1 MKIGH
6 IEVER
11 TLEQVGEQIAQ
22 ERNLS
27 ATLRTAL
34 ERLLTLVT
42 LLLNRLELNSRNSR
56 NSSKPPSTDP
66 NRTRKTRRNSANNKP
81 GAQTGHTGNHLELVD
96 DPDQIES
103 LKVDRATLP
112 TDGTFHCIGVERRQ
126 VFDIRISRVV
136 TEYQA
141 EIPEDERGRRVVAP
155 FPASVTVKT
164 QDASGVKIHSVYMS
178 NFQLLPYKRIEEHF
192 ADQFAIP
199 LSAGSIYNFN
209 QDAYERLGPFE
220 DWVKR
225 QLAKAL
231 LLHADETGINIG
243 GRRNWLHAVCNSTL
257 TLLMPHRKRGGEA
270 IAAMGV
276 LPQFTGTLVH
286 DHWKPYYQLL
296 CRHALCNAH
305 HLRELQWTWE
315 QDQQQWA
322 QQTQALLLEIN
333 TAVEAAGGVLN
344 TSQADAFRTRY
355 RQLLNEAAIACPPPD
370 ESQRK
375 KGQRGRL
382 KRSKS
387 RNLLERLI
395 QFEDDV
401 LRFMV
406 EPDVPFTNNQGE
418 RDLRMSK
425 VQQKISGCF
434 RSELG
439 AKIFSRIRSYLSTC
453 MKHGVSSE
461 EALRLLF
468 EGRWPASMGMSPQ

>member
-1 MKIGH
+1 MKIENV
-6 IEVER
+6 EVEQ
-11 TLEQVGEQIAQ
+11 TLEQVKKKIE
-22 ERNLS
+22 EEKNLS
-27 ATLRTAL
+27 PALRASL
-34 ERLLTLVT
+34 ELLLTLVT
-42 LLLNRLELNSRNSR
+42 LLLNRLGLNSR
-56 NSSKPPSTDP
+56 NSSKPPSSDP
-66 NRTRKTRRNSANNKP
+66 NRKKKRNNGNNNP
-81 GAQTGHTGNHLELVD
+81 GAQQGHTGNHLELVD
-96 DPDQIES
+96 DPDHVES

-112 TDGTFHCIGVERRQ
+112 TDGTFQCIGLERRQ
-126 VFDIRISRVV
+126 VFDIQISRVV

-141 EIPEDERGRRVVAP
+141 EILEDERGRRVVAP
-155 FPASVTVKT
+155 FPEHVKVKT
-164 QDASGVKIHSVYMS
+164 QYASGVKIHSVYMS

-192 ADQFAIP
+192 ADQFDIP

-209 QDAYERLGPFE
+209 KEVYERLAPFE

-225 QLAKAL
+225 ELSKTL

-243 GRRNWLHAVCNSTL
+243 GKRKWLHVVCSATL
-257 TLLMPHRKRGGEA
+257 TLLMPHEKRGGEA
-270 IAAMGV
+270 MAAMGV
-276 LPQFTGTLVH
+276 LPEYTGTLVH
-286 DHWKPYYQLL
+286 DHWKPYYQLP
-296 CRHALCNAH
+296 CYHALCNAH
-305 HLRELQWTWE
+305 HLRELERAWE

-322 QQTQALLLEIN
+322 KQTQALLVEIN
-333 TAVEAAGGVLN
+333 KAVDAAGGVLN
-344 TSQADAFRTRY
+344 TPEANAFRERY
-355 RQLLNEAAIACPPPD
+355 RQLLKEAETECPPPD

-395 QFEDDV
+395 QFQEDV

-406 EPDVPFTNNQGE
+406 QLDVPFTNNQGE

-453 MKHGVSSE
+453 QKNGVSSE
-461 EALRLLF
+461 AALRLLY
-468 EGRWPASMGMSPQ
+468 EGRWPEFMGIAPE

>member
-1 MKIGH
+1 MRIENV
-6 IEVER
+6 EVEQ
-11 TLEQVGEQIAQ
+11 TLEKVKKQI
-22 ERNLS
+22 EEEKNLS
-27 ATLRTAL
+27 PALRASL
-34 ERLLTLVT
+34 ELLLSLVR
-42 LLLNRLELNSRNSR
+42 LLLNRLGLNSR
-56 NSSKPPSTDP
+56 NSSKPPSSDP
-66 NRTRKTRRNSANNKP
+66 NRKKKRNNANNNP
-81 GAQTGHTGNHLELVD
+81 GAQKGHTGNHLELVD
-96 DPDQIES
+96 DPDHVES

-112 TDGTFHCIGVERRQ
+112 TDGTFQCIGYERRQ
-126 VFDIRISRVV
+126 VFDIQISRVV

-141 EIPEDERGRRVVAP
+141 EILEDERGRRVLAP
-155 FPASVTVKT
+155 FPDHVKVKT
-164 QDASGVKIHSVYMS
+164 QYASGVKIHSVYMS
-178 NFQLLPYKRIEEHF
+178 IFQLLPYKRIEEHF
-192 ADQFAIP
+192 ADQFDIP

-209 QDAYERLGPFE
+209 QEVYERLAPFE

-225 QLAKAL
+225 ELSQAL

-243 GRRNWLHAVCNSTL
+243 GKRKWLHVVCSATL
-257 TLLMPHRKRGGEA
+257 TLLMPHDKRGGEA
-270 IAAMGV
+270 MAAMGV
-276 LPQFTGTLVH
+276 LPEYTGTLVH

-296 CRHALCNAH
+296 CYHALCNAH
-305 HLRELQWTWE
+305 HLRELERAWE

-322 QQTQALLLEIN
+322 KQTQALLVEMN
-333 TAVEAAGGVLN
+333 KAVDAAGGVLN
-344 TSQADAFRTRY
+344 PPEAEAFRERY
-355 RQLLNEAAIACPPPD
+355 RQLLKEAETECPPPD

-395 QFEDDV
+395 QFQEDV

-406 EPDVPFTNNQGE
+406 ELDVPFTNNQGE

-453 MKHGVSSE
+453 QKHGVSSE
-461 EALRLLF
+461 EALRLLY
-468 EGRWPASMGMSPQ
+468 EGRWPEFIGIAPE

>member
-1 MKIGH
+1 MRIENV
-6 IEVER
+6 EVEQ
-11 TLEQVGEQIAQ
+11 TLEKVKKQI
-22 ERNLS
+22 EEEKNLS
-27 ATLRTAL
+27 PALRASL
-34 ERLLTLVT
+34 ELLLSLVR
-42 LLLNRLELNSRNSR
+42 LLLNRLGLNSR
-56 NSSKPPSTDP
+56 NSSKPPSSDP
-66 NRTRKTRRNSANNKP
+66 NRKKKRNNGNNNP
-81 GAQTGHTGNHLELVD
+81 GAQKGHTGNHLELVD
-96 DPDQIES
+96 DPDHVES

-112 TDGTFHCIGVERRQ
+112 TDGTFQCIGYERRQ
-126 VFDIRISRVV
+126 VFDIQISRVV

-141 EIPEDERGRRVVAP
+141 EILEDERGRRVLAP
-155 FPASVTVKT
+155 FPDHVKVKT
-164 QDASGVKIHSVYMS
+164 QYASGVKIHSVYMS
-178 NFQLLPYKRIEEHF
+178 IFQLLPYKRIEEHF
-192 ADQFAIP
+192 ADQFDIP

-209 QDAYERLGPFE
+209 QEVYERLAPFE

-225 QLAKAL
+225 ELSQAL

-243 GRRNWLHAVCNSTL
+243 GKRKWLHVVCSATL
-257 TLLMPHRKRGGEA
+257 TLLMPHDKRGGEA
-270 IAAMGV
+270 MAAMGV
-276 LPQFTGTLVH
+276 LPEYTGTLVH

-296 CRHALCNAH
+296 CYHALCNAH
-305 HLRELQWTWE
+305 HLRELERAWE

-322 QQTQALLLEIN
+322 KQTQALLVEMN
-333 TAVEAAGGVLN
+333 KAVDAAGGVLN
-344 TSQADAFRTRY
+344 PPEAEAFRERY
-355 RQLLNEAAIACPPPD
+355 RQLLKEAETECPPPD

-395 QFEDDV
+395 QFQEDV

-406 EPDVPFTNNQGE
+406 ELDVPFTNNQGE

-453 MKHGVSSE
+453 QKHGVSSE
-461 EALRLLF
+461 EALRLLY
-468 EGRWPASMGMSPQ
+468 EGRWPEFIGIAPE

>member
-1 MKIGH
+1 MKIEN
-6 IEVER
+6 IEVEQ
-11 TLEQVGEQIAQ
+11 TLEKVKKQI
-22 ERNLS
+22 EEEKNLS
-27 ATLRTAL
+27 PALRASL
-34 ERLLTLVT
+34 ELLLTLVT
-42 LLLNRLELNSRNSR
+42 LLLNRLGLNSR
-56 NSSKPPSTDP
+56 NSSKPPSSDP
-66 NRTRKTRRNSANNKP
+66 NRKKKRNNGNNNP
-81 GAQTGHTGNHLELVD
+81 GAQKGHTGNHLELVD
-96 DPDQIES
+96 DPDHVES

-112 TDGTFHCIGVERRQ
+112 TDGTFQCIGYERRQ
-126 VFDIRISRVV
+126 VFDIQISRVV

-141 EIPEDERGRRVVAP
+141 EILEDERGRRVLAP
-155 FPASVTVKT
+155 FPEQVKVKT
-164 QDASGVKIHSVYMS
+164 QYASGVKIHSVYMS

-192 ADQFAIP
+192 ADQFDIP

-209 QDAYERLGPFE
+209 KEVYERLAPFE

-225 QLAKAL
+225 ELSKAL

-243 GRRNWLHAVCNSTL
+243 GKRKWLHVVCSATL
-257 TLLMPHRKRGGEA
+257 TLLMPHDKRGGEA
-270 IAAMGV
+270 MAAMGV
-276 LPQFTGTLVH
+276 LPEYTGTLVH
-286 DHWKPYYQLL
+286 DHWKPYYQLP
-296 CRHALCNAH
+296 CYHALCNAH
-305 HLRELQWTWE
+305 HLRELERAWE

-322 QQTQALLLEIN
+322 KQTQALLLEIN
-333 TAVEAAGGVLN
+333 KAVDAAGGVLN
-344 TSQADAFRTRY
+344 TPEAEAFRERY
-355 RQLLNEAAIACPPPD
+355 RQLLKEAETECPPPD

-395 QFEDDV
+395 QFEEDV

-406 EPDVPFTNNQGE
+406 ELDVPFTNNQGE

-453 MKHGVSSE
+453 QKNGVSSE
-461 EALRLLF
+461 EALRLLY
-468 EGRWPASMGMSPQ
+468 EGRWPEFMGIAPE

>member
-1 MKIGH
+1 MKIENL
-6 IEVER
+6 EVEQIIEKVKKQIEEEKTISPALR
-11 TLEQVGEQIAQ
+11 ASLEM
-22 ERNLS
+22 
-27 ATLRTAL
+27 
-34 ERLLTLVT
+34 LLTLVT
-42 LLLNRLELNSRNSR
+42 LLLNRLGLNSR
-56 NSSKPPSTDP
+56 NSSKPPSSDP
-66 NRTRKTRRNSANNKP
+66 NRKKKRKNGNNNP
-81 GAQTGHTGNHLELVD
+81 GAQKGHTGNHLELVD
-96 DPDQIES
+96 DPDHVES

-112 TDGTFHCIGVERRQ
+112 SDGTFRCIGLERRQ
-126 VFDIRISRVV
+126 VFDIQISRVV

-141 EIPEDERGRRVVAP
+141 EILADERGRRVVAP
-155 FPASVTVKT
+155 FPEHVKVKT
-164 QDASGVKIHSVYMS
+164 QYASGVKIHSVYMS

-192 ADQFAIP
+192 ADQFDIP

-209 QDAYERLGPFE
+209 KEVYERLAPFE

-225 QLAKAL
+225 ELSKEL

-243 GRRNWLHAVCNSTL
+243 GKRKWLHVVCSATL
-257 TLLMPHRKRGGEA
+257 TLLMPHDKRGGEA
-270 IAAMGV
+270 MAAMGV
-276 LPQFTGTLVH
+276 LPEYTGTLVH
-286 DHWKPYYQLL
+286 DHWKPYYQLP
-296 CRHALCNAH
+296 CYHALCNAH
-305 HLRELQWTWE
+305 HLRELERAWE

-322 QQTQALLLEIN
+322 KQTQALLLEIN
-333 TAVEAAGGVLN
+333 KAVDAAGGVLN
-344 TSQADAFRTRY
+344 TPEAEAFRARY
-355 RQLLNEAAIACPPPD
+355 RQRLKEAETECPPPD

-395 QFEDDV
+395 QFEEDV

-406 EPDVPFTNNQGE
+406 ELDVPFTNNQGE

-453 MKHGVSSE
+453 QKNGVSSE
-461 EALRLLF
+461 EALRLLY
-468 EGRWPASMGMSPQ
+468 EGRWPEFMG